1 MKSSSEVLRKQLHA
15 LARSKVRGCSQPGTV
30 LSLIEDEMQ
39 MFLTQVLNQ
48 KLQEEQDAVLARPR
62 YQRGAA
68 GRYRNG
74 YKAVRLSGL
83 LRALRL
89 RRPVLRRGTPRSPTL
104 RLLRRVGNSMLSLLA
119 SRFWLRGTSTRAVAQ
134 ELNGVFGTKLSAC
147 DVSRFSQELLPQ
159 LEGWLQRPIEQPIA
173 YLYLD
178 ALYLPVRK
186 PGFTTKQALLCAI
199 GIATDGTKHVLAFML
214 GDRENLASWTS
225 LLDELL
231 KRGLDRSTLRLVISD
246 EHKAIV
252 GAVEQRLGVAH
263 QLCLVH
269 KMRNALVRVAAKHRK
284 AFYADFKATFWATDK
299 DQALRAL
306 GRLEAS
312 WTNIYPKATAIA
324 ISNPTAFLRFMDQPQ
339 KLWTILR
346 SSNFIE
352 RFNRELRRRLRSAGA
367 MHSEDELWKLV
378 ASISIEQEK
387 RWLKRKA
394 HAVTVKELNAAA

>member
-1 MKSSSEVLRKQLHA
+1 
-15 LARSKVRGCSQPGTV
+15 
-30 LSLIEDEMQ
+30 
-39 MFLTQVLNQ
+39 
-48 KLQEEQDAVLARPR
+48 
-62 YQRGAA
+62 
-68 GRYRNG
+68 
-74 YKAVRLSGL
+74 
-83 LRALRL
+83 
-89 RRPVLRRGTPRSPTL
+89 
-104 RLLRRVGNSMLSLLA
+104 MLSLLA

-134 ELNGVFGTKLSAC
+134 ELNGVFGTKLSAG

-214 GDRENLASWTS
+214 GDRENLDSWTN

-231 KRGLDRSTLRLVISD
+231 KRGLDRSALRLVISD

-252 GAVEQRLGVAH
+252 NAVEQRLGVAH
-263 QLCLVH
+263 QLCLIH
-269 KMRNALVRVAAKHRK
+269 KMRNALVRVAAKQRK
-284 AFYADFKATFWATDK
+284 AFYADFKAAFWAKDK
-299 DQALRAL
+299 DDAMRAL
-306 GRLEAS
+306 GRLEARWAKS
-312 WTNIYPKATAIA
+312 YPKATAIA
-324 ISNPTAFLRFMDQPQ
+324 ISNPAAFLRFMDQPQ

-352 RFNRELRRRLRSAGA
+352 RFNRELRRRLRCAGT
-367 MHSEDELWKLV
+367 MHCEDELWKLV
-378 ASISIEQEK
+378 ASVSIEQEK

-394 HAVTVKELNAAA
+394 YAVKELKAAA